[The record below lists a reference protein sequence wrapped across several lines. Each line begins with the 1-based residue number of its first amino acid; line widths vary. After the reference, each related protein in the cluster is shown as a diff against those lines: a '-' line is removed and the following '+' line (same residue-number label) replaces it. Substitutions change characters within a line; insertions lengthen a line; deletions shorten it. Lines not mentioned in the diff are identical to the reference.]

1 MRVIHLPTTTGGNP
15 QGISKH
21 LNQLGVKST
30 TWTLYQNFF
39 GYPADK
45 VLLSVKNGEIFNIF
59 LKSKFL
65 FYPFKFDVVFFNS
78 GTGLFTPFI
87 PSRNDNNSK
96 FKNFI
101 YYFLCM
107 FNTIM
112 SSIEIWLLSMTKTPL
127 FIQYQGDDARQG
139 DYCLKNFPISIAD
152 KVDKNYYS
160 PESDEVK
167 RKSIR
172 FYDRVAYKIYALN
185 PDLLHVLP
193 ARAEFLPYSH
203 VNMDE
208 WLPVFN
214 QLENRPLRIGHA
226 PSHRAVKGTDHIVAV
241 CDKLSKEGFEFELVL
256 IEGVSNNEA
265 KELYKTLDILVDQLY
280 AGWYGGLAVEVMA
293 LGKPVLSYIRE
304 ADLHFIP
311 MPMRNDIPIINVEM
325 VTLYEKLKEI
335 LLLPREDLIE
345 IAQRSRTYVEKWHN
359 PIAIAERIKIDM
371 EESLQ

>member
-1 MRVIHLPTTTGGNP
+1 MRVIHLPTTVGGNP

-21 LNQLGVKST
+21 LNQLGVEST

-39 GYPADK
+39 GYPADR
-45 VLLSVKNGEIFNIF
+45 VLLKDKDGKLFNI
-59 LKSKFL
+59 LKKYMFI
-65 FYPFKFDVVFFNS
+65 FYPFKFDVVFFNF
-78 GTGLFTPFI
+78 GTGLFTPFF
-87 PSRNDNNSK
+87 PTQNKNNSNL
-96 FKNFI
+96 KNFLSFI
-101 YYFLCM
+101 FCKL
-107 FNTIM
+107 NTIF
-112 SSIEIWLLSMTKTPL
+112 SNIEIWLLIKTKTRI

-139 DYCLKNFPISIAD
+139 DYCLKNFPISIAN

-172 FYDRVAYKIYALN
+172 FYDKVAYKIYALN

-193 ARAEFLPYSH
+193 PRAEFLPYSH

-226 PSHRAVKGTDHIVAV
+226 PSHRAVKGTDYIVAV

-256 IEGVSNNEA
+256 IEGVSNNQA
-265 KELYKTLDILVDQLY
+265 KELYKTIDILVDQLY

-293 LGKPVLSYIRE
+293 LGKPVMSYIRE
-304 ADLHFIP
+304 TDLHFIP
-311 MPMRNDIPIINVEM
+311 QQMRNDIPIINVEM
-325 VTLYEKLKEI
+325 ETLYEKLREI

-345 IAQRSRTYVEKWHN
+345 IAQRSRMYVEKWHN
-359 PIAIAERIKIDM
+359 PIAIAERIKRDM
-371 EESLQ
+371 EDSLK